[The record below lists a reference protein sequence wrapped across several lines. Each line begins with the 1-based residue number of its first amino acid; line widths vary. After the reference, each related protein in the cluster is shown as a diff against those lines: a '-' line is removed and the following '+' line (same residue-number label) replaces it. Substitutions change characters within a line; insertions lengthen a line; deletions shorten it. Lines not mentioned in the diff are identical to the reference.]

1 KPGYRVESGPQL
13 DLAQSELIR
22 FVFTLTRFS
31 LILEEKRNNVATHED
46 EHERR
51 TFPLVSQTL
60 LLDDTIS
67 AAT

>member
-22 FVFTLTRFS
+22 
-31 LILEEKRNNVATHED
+31 EKRNNVATHED
-46 EHERR
+46 KHERR